1 MPPPSPSFT
10 RALHLR
16 VASTCATPD
25 DDVDVDERQ
34 TLKTNEWNIHIY
46 ILQKYS
52 FCIFFPKS
60 LGYRCSLSLF
70 LFPHSFFSFSS
81 FYALLTTHLK
91 RRRRRRRGLSSS
103 STSCFLYFEINL
115 CIFKSHKTLKR
126 TVKII
131 RDKLTKT

>member
-34 TLKTNEWNIHIY
+34 TLKTNEWNIY
-46 ILQKYS
+46 IFYKNIHFAY
-52 FCIFFPKS
+52 FFPNPWDTAA
-60 LGYRCSLSLF
+60 LSLF